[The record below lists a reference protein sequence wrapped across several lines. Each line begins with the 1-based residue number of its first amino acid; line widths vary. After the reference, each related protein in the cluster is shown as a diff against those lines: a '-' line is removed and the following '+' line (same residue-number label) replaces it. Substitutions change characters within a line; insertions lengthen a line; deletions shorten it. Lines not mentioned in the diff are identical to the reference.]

1 MRMKHLFSSWSLLL
15 VVVAATELVNHGVVS
30 DCNDSSLSMPEE
42 NTSEPS
48 VAAGATS
55 VNFSSPVLM
64 VENVVT
70 ASSTAGASRSGE
82 SSHSIDFP
90 ETIAPVAIES
100 INTEQPTM
108 ATQAPTQVPATA
120 PTEVPTAAPVVAATA
135 SPATT
140 PPTIATENL
149 SDESSAATQG
159 ATQSTSATATPV
171 AASASPAPISLE
183 NTITSTN
190 NNDSGASESTD
201 TTTSNDNE
209 DGEPSIAHPASD
221 SSTFQYVASAEC
233 SEKEVDNVYTLYS
246 NCRSAFDLC
255 VAASDYQIFPFQGNH
270 PTQAQIQGMAESDAC
285 IAMFVIV
292 IEANFSACTIGG
304 MPLVSAVETLLKISV
319 DLAKGLEDEA
329 PSADVFK
336 ELLTWRY
343 EVDLAKAAGVPHDGS
358 SQLYAEF
365 EANLNA
371 ALENSTIRV
380 NNDLSV
386 DVRLSNGSYET
397 FEDAID
403 LIVRDASAAE
413 MIPGYVKAS
422 DAVGSTSSASS
433 SGSSTISK
441 GIVIESSNSGVPRG
455 CTTSLLSLV
464 VAVIVS
470 TFVLG

>member
-233 SEKEVDNVYTLYS
+233 SEKE
-246 NCRSAFDLC
+246 
-255 VAASDYQIFPFQGNH
+255 
-270 PTQAQIQGMAESDAC
+270 AQIQGMAESDAC

-304 MPLVSAVETLLKISV
+304 MLLVSAVETLLKISV

-403 LIVRDASAAE
+403 FIVRDASAAE

-441 GIVIESSNSGVPRG
+441 GIVVESSNSGVPRG
-455 CTTSLLSLV
+455 CTTSLWSLV